1 MEIILKNKI
10 MEARFETEYGKL
22 IGLKSLQTGWEI
34 QRNNE
39 NTASFE
45 MLIPI
50 PGRQCSPVDGRKQKV
65 TQWHRDGDCVTFV
78 WDGVETA
85 LAGRVDV
92 KFTATVQ
99 LAEQGLLFGGE
110 VENHSPYR
118 IEDVKYPFIGELERP
133 AGNRRIDQMYW
144 TYGGMKVE
152 ELYPNFDY
160 TRGYW
165 GRVYPLQQV
174 ETPKSNFSLFCAER
188 EGIYFGC
195 HDTEAKKMTVFCY
208 EARPAVAG
216 SFVCNLENA
225 ADHGAYRSWL
235 NFFATHLLYT
245 KPGHTETL
253 PPIAVC
259 PFAGSWHKGMDL
271 YKAWRKT
278 WFRMPKVPKWALEPH
293 AWFEI
298 QMCNYGEGYRF
309 NYRDLVRVGREC
321 AENGI
326 RALQIVGW
334 TREGQDGCLPDHS
347 IEPRLG
353 SLEDLKTAVAE
364 VEAMGVKVVLYTKYL
379 FADTRTDW
387 FRNELKDYASRDIYG
402 DIHSFSGYYYEN
414 ISNLSGINT
423 HRLAM
428 MCLQSKAYREI
439 CKKQMQYC
447 LDVGAS
453 GVIYDEPQSH
463 YDMPYCF
470 SEMHGHETPANNYHG
485 DLELAKDLRE
495 VCDAAGN
502 EDFLLLCEDGWDLQH
517 QYYGFSYFRIS
528 THNIVN
534 KNWPYVPV
542 QRYVDP
548 YFPIMASVWGHNDRD
563 AINMN
568 VVLRLITSYESYQF
582 KGNVGDFPLT
592 LSYGK
597 LADALRLRYRSYLW
611 DGEFRD
617 TQEGSVTTADGA
629 VHYPY
634 AVYNRSDGKQGIVM
648 ANLTDEPIS
657 VKARLEKGVEQ
668 FLMATPEAPDAV
680 PADSAVTIMPRSL
693 VLLMEN

>member
-1 MEIILKNKI
+1 MCIRD
-10 MEARFETEYGKL
+10 RF
-22 IGLKSLQTGWEI
+22 
-34 QRNNE
+34 
-39 NTASFE
+39 
-45 MLIPI
+45 
-50 PGRQCSPVDGRKQKV
+50 
-65 TQWHRDGDCVTFV
+65 CV
-78 WDGVETA
+78 
-85 LAGRVDV
+85 
-92 KFTATVQ
+92 
-99 LAEQGLLFGGE
+99 
-110 VENHSPYR
+110 
-118 IEDVKYPFIGELERP
+118 
-133 AGNRRIDQMYW
+133 
-144 TYGGMKVE
+144 
-152 ELYPNFDY
+152 
-160 TRGYW
+160 
-165 GRVYPLQQV
+165 
-174 ETPKSNFSLFCAER
+174 ER

-470 SEMHGHETPANNYHG
+470 SEMHAGEQLSWRSGACQRSAGSLRRSRKCGFPAFVRGRLGSAAPVLWIFVFPDQYAQYC
-485 DLELAKDLRE
+485 EQKLA
-495 VCDAAGN
+495 VCAGAAV
-502 EDFLLLCEDGWDLQH
+502 CRSV
-517 QYYGFSYFRIS
+517 FS
-528 THNIVN
+528 
-534 KNWPYVPV
+534 
-542 QRYVDP
+542 D
-548 YFPIMASVWGHNDRD
+548 
-563 AINMN
+563 
-568 VVLRLITSYESYQF
+568 
-582 KGNVGDFPLT
+582 
-592 LSYGK
+592 YGK
-597 LADALRLRYRSYLW
+597 RM
-611 DGEFRD
+611 G
-617 TQEGSVTTADGA
+617 TQ
-629 VHYPY
+629 
-634 AVYNRSDGKQGIVM
+634 
-648 ANLTDEPIS
+648 
-657 VKARLEKGVEQ
+657 
-668 FLMATPEAPDAV
+668 
-680 PADSAVTIMPRSL
+680 
-693 VLLMEN
+693 